1 MVKIVRLEANI
12 AVSSQLVEAD
22 FEEVAA
28 GGFRSVVNNRPDGEA
43 SGQMPNAQAEAAA
56 GRHGLEFRH
65 QPVANL
71 NVTDEAVVEDF
82 ARLLNDLP
90 GPILFYCRSGTRCTA
105 LWAQASVGRLGVAR
119 TLEIA
124 AKAGYDLEV
133 LRDRLEERAGE
144 AGSTTIATTP
154 QRTAVS
160 PPSAI

>member
-1 MVKIVRLEANI
+1 M
-12 AVSSQLVEAD
+12 
-22 FEEVAA
+22 
-28 GGFRSVVNNRPDGEA
+28 
-43 SGQMPNAQAEAAA
+43 
-56 GRHGLEFRH
+56 
-65 QPVANL
+65 
-71 NVTDEAVVEDF
+71 TDEAVVEDF